1 MLDSE
6 DAGLTVELDSEVGLT
21 VELDSEDRGSTVEV
35 GSEDAGLTV
44 ELDSEDMELTVELES
59 EDVGLTV
66 ELKSEVVG
74 SAVEIDSEDVGVA
87 VRELSV
93 PNDDD
98 VLLASTLGL
107 NDVTSLEELTVL
119 DVDVVDDVVLDM
131 ELLEDVRETPSQVP
145 VTDGT
150 ESAPLPMA
158 TRLVPQLAAWARCR
172 LRLS

>member
-6 DAGLTVELDSEVGLT
+6 DAGLTVELDSE
-21 VELDSEDRGSTVEV
+21 
-35 GSEDAGLTV
+35 
-44 ELDSEDMELTVELES
+44 
-59 EDVGLTV
+59 DVGLTV
-66 ELKSEVVG
+66 ELKSEDVG

-98 VLLASTLGL
+98 VLLVSALG
-107 NDVTSLEELTVL
+107 DVTSLEELTVL

-131 ELLEDVRETPSQVP
+131 ELLEDVRETPSQLP